1 VQVVNV
7 LLDNIWSIERA
18 EEFAF
23 RVEEDAVWS
32 HIAKAHVFLTRFS

>member
-23 RVEEDAVWS
+23 VLKKMLFGATLPKPMLFNKV
-32 HIAKAHVFLTRFS
+32 